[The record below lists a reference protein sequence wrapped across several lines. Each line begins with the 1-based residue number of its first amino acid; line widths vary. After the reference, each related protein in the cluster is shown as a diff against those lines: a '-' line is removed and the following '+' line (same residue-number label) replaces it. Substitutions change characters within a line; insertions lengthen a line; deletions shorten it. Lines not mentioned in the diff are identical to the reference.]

1 MIAMKVFQGKKIRHE
16 HENNVYDATTVT
28 SAELILEKLTSPS
41 LGYTHGEVHRNHAIL
56 LR

>member
-1 MIAMKVFQGKKIRHE
+1 MIAMKDFQGKKIRPE
-16 HENNVYDATTVT
+16 HENTYDATTVT
-28 SAELILEKLTSPS
+28 PAERIVEKLTSPS